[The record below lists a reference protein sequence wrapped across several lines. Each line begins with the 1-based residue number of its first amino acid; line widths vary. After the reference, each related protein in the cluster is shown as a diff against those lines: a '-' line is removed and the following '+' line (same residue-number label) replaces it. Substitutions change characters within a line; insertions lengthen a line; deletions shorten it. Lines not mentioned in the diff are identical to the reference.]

1 MYDVLRDTVSNE
13 HTIFNGGESMTENKQ
28 DFSYDKLFDEGEDL
42 DKLIAEYLTQEEAEE
57 LKQAGFCK
65 EQIAYVAKEKM
76 KGEKQGK
83 VIEKVLDILSWVMPP
98 W

>member
-1 MYDVLRDTVSNE
+1 MSNE
-13 HTIFNGGESMTENKQ
+13 YEILDRGESMTENKQ
-28 DFSYDKLFDEGEDL
+28 KLPYNKLFDEGEDL
-42 DKLIAEYLTQEEAEE
+42 DKLIAEYLTKEEAED
-57 LKQAGFCK
+57 LKKAGFCK

-83 VIEKVLDILSWVMPP
+83 VIEKVLDILPWVMPP

>member
-1 MYDVLRDTVSNE
+1 
-13 HTIFNGGESMTENKQ
+13 MTENKQ

-65 EQIAYVAKEKM
+65 EQIAYVAKEKNE
-76 KGEKQGK
+76 G
-83 VIEKVLDILSWVMPP
+83 
-98 W
+98 